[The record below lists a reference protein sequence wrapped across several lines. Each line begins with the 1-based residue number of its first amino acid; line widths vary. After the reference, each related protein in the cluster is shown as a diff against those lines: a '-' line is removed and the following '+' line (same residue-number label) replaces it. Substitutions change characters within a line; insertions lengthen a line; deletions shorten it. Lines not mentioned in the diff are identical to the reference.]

1 LSLGCVGY
9 ILADVCKRG
18 RLRSSL
24 CLNFYFLSFL
34 GQNVGID
41 KKQIFCAM
49 NEILIN
55 QILQSLARLLAE
67 NSEQIIEVNKL
78 DLNSC
83 PTDDLVI
90 YDRLKV
96 DEAKVAKMIDSVK
109 KVIATPNPIGKI
121 LYSHTRENGLR
132 IENRTV
138 PFGTILIIY
147 EARPDVSIEA
157 AIIALKAGN
166 RILLKG
172 GKEARNTNL
181 CLAELWQ
188 KALTEN
194 GADANFVRYL
204 DLSREETQKLI
215 AGETEKFDLVIP
227 RGGETLI
234 EFVLKN
240 AKVPVIVSGR
250 GNNFAY
256 IAEDANFEKAL
267 SIILNGKSRL
277 SVCNAL
283 DKVLIDEKLPDLAEK
298 VDRIVDA
305 LHGESIEVLGDASVN
320 YINPS
325 AKLFGEDVWFEE
337 FLSAKMVV
345 GIVSNIDE
353 AIEKINKY
361 SGGHS
366 ATIITENAKLA
377 EQFMNEVDSAA
388 VYHNASTRFTDGGE
402 FGLGAEIA
410 ISTQKLHFRGPLGA
424 EHLLT
429 NKWFVFG
436 NGQIRN

>member
-1 LSLGCVGY
+1 MNTQL
-9 ILADVCKRG
+9 K
-18 RLRSSL
+18 
-24 CLNFYFLSFL
+24 N
-34 GQNVGID
+34 NVL
-41 KKQIFCAM
+41 K
-49 NEILIN
+49 
-55 QILQSLARLLAE
+55 SLARLLGE
-67 NSEQIIEVNKL
+67 NTQNIIEANKI
-78 DLNSC
+78 DLETC
-83 PTDDLVI
+83 PKDDAVI

-96 DEAKVAKMIDSVK
+96 DESKVAKMIASIESVIK
-109 KVIATPNPIGKI
+109 ASDPVGKVIS
-121 LYSHTRENGLR
+121 SHTREDGLK

-181 CLAELWQ
+181 CLANLWQ
-188 KALTEN
+188 KALAEN
-194 GADANFVRYL
+194 GADETTVKYL
-204 DLSREETQKLI
+204 DISREETQKLI
-215 AGETEKFDLVIP
+215 QGGAEKFDIVIP

-240 AKVPVIVSGR
+240 SKVPVIVSGR

-256 IAEDANFEKAL
+256 VDAEADFETAL
-267 SIILNGKSRL
+267 AIIIDGKSRL

-283 DKVLIDEKLPDLAEK
+283 DKVLIDEKLPALEEK
-298 VDRIVDA
+298 INRIVEA
-305 LHGESIEVLGDASVN
+305 LHNANIEVFGDASVHRV
-320 YINPS
+320 NPS
-325 AKLFGEDVWFEE
+325 VELFSDEETWFEE

-345 GIVSNIDE
+345 AVVSGIDE
-353 AIEKINKY
+353 AVEKINKY

-366 ATIITENAKLA
+366 AVIITKNAERA
-377 EQFMNEVDSAA
+377 ERFMQEADCAA

-436 NGQIRN
+436 DGQVRK